1 MTVSSPSQRP
11 NVLFVIADDHQAD
24 ALAIAGHPDVQTPV
38 LDALVRRGTRF
49 SQATNMGSLI
59 PAICSPAR
67 ACQLTGMDPFRA
79 NQDPKPGGGNTNFVR
94 IPADLPT
101 APQLLGEAG
110 YETFLTGK
118 WHNDRESLLRS
129 FERAETVFMGGM
141 CDHTEVP
148 VTNRAGL
155 VRGDEPVIG
164 EGFSTELFC
173 DAMVDFLESRDESR
187 PFFGWLSLTS
197 PHDPRTPPLAFRE
210 MYDAAKLTLPKNYA
224 AEPKFDNGELVVRDE
239 QLAEKPFEEATIR
252 EHLAEYYGMIS
263 HQDEQL
269 GRVFAALKQTGA
281 EENTVVVYIGDH
293 GLAMGQHGLL
303 GKQNLYQHSI
313 LVPLIVAGPTVS
325 QNVTSD
331 GLVYSLDINATLLEL
346 VGVAPPSGLTSRS
359 LVPQLRDAQA
369 AGRQEL
375 FSLYRDCQRMV
386 RDEEW
391 KLIEYRVA
399 GSSFVELFNLQED
412 PGEVSDLS
420 RTPENEERVQKMRR
434 RLRKWQDDVGDSF
447 MHINLETAPE
457 AVCS

>member
-1 MTVSSPSQRP
+1 MTVSSPSPRP
-11 NVLFVIADDHQAD
+11 NVLFIIADDHQAD
-24 ALAIAGHPDVQTPV
+24 ALKIAGHPDVQTPV
-38 LDALVRRGTRF
+38 LDALARRGTRF

-79 NQDPKPGGGNTNFVR
+79 NRDPKPGGDNKNFVQ

-101 APQLLGEAG
+101 APQLLGDAG

-118 WHNDRESLLRS
+118 WHNDRETLLRS

-141 CDHTEVP
+141 CDHTAVP

-155 VRGDEPVIG
+155 LREDKPEIG
-164 EGFSTELFC
+164 VGFSTELFC
-173 DAMVDFLESRDESR
+173 DAMVEFLESRDQSR

-197 PHDPRTPPLAFRE
+197 PHDPRTPPTGFRAL
-210 MYDAAKLTLPKNYA
+210 YDAGKLSLPKNYA
-224 AEPKFDNGELVVRDE
+224 TEPKFDNGELEVRDE
-239 QLAEKPFEEATIR
+239 LLAEKPLKEEEIR

-263 HQDEQL
+263 HHDDQL
-269 GRVFAALKQTGA
+269 GRVFAALRQTGA
-281 EENTVVVYIGDH
+281 EDNTVIIYIGDH

-313 LVPLIVAGPTVS
+313 QVPLIVAGPGIAR
-325 QNVTSD
+325 NVTSD

-346 VGVAPPSGLTSRS
+346 AGVAQPKGLTSRS
-359 LVPQLRDAQA
+359 LVPQLRDSQA
-369 AGRQEL
+369 TGRQEL
-375 FSLYRDCQRMV
+375 FSLYGDCQRMV
-386 RDEEW
+386 RDREW

-399 GSSFVELFNLQED
+399 GKSVIELFNLRED
-412 PGEVSDLS
+412 HSEVDDLS
-420 RTPENEERVQKMRR
+420 RDPANEERVTKMRR
-434 RLRKWQDDVGDSF
+434 QLRAWQDELGDKF
-447 MHINLETAPE
+447 MHIDLESVPG